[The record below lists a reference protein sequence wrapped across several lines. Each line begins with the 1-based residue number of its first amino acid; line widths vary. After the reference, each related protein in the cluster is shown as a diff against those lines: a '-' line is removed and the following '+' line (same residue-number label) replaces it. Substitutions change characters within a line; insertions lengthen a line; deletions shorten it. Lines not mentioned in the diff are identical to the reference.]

1 MLPAQPLRQA
11 AELGRRAAGA
21 GLSGLVVT
29 EAGRTAYLTCG
40 ALAVAADIDVLT
52 GIAVA
57 FPRSPMVTAAT
68 AWELA
73 EASGGRFR
81 LGLGA
86 QVRAHVQ
93 RRYGSEF
100 DPPGPRLR
108 EYVIAVKAIF
118 ESFREGAPLAV
129 EGEFYNLSLL
139 PPTWSPGPIDC
150 PNPPVDVAAV
160 NPWMLR
166 MAAEEADGVHVHP
179 LNTPTYLEETVLP
192 NLEKGAARSGRSV
205 DDLEVIVPAFLVVGD
220 TDVERRGWRERARMQ
235 VAFYGSTPN
244 YAFIFEQL
252 DREGTTDLIRE
263 RQRAGD
269 IPGMAAVIDDDL
281 LKHFVTEGS
290 WDDIAA
296 TIVAK
301 YDGIAT
307 RVVSY
312 FTGADVVADADEF
325 ERWGTLARQVVALS
339 SKLAPSRAAA
349 ESPAVAL
356 PAASAPPACRLL
368 GLDAPQVFGMAPEPS
383 APSAR
388 SNRSRAAPP
397 PRRCRG
403 RRRQGVLGRCGTVR
417 GRRGPDR
424 SVAPGCSGSAA
435 TRALSIAPPIH
446 WDPPQF
452 ARESRCGVGG
462 AVERR
467 FAAVAR
473 AEQRRQKSILN
484 LLFGTRTRERGRTCG
499 GDAAEGRNEAAQHNR
514 RLRGRRGADAR

>member
-1 MLPAQPLRQA
+1 VPLKFDAMLPAQPLRQA
-11 AELGRRAAGA
+11 AELGRRAAEA

-40 ALAVAADIDVLT
+40 ALVVAADIDVLT

-86 QVRAHVQ
+86 QVRAHIQ

-150 PNPPVDVAAV
+150 PDPPVDVAAV

-166 MAAEEADGVHVHP
+166 MAAETADGVHVHP

-192 NLEKGAARSGRSV
+192 NLEKGAARSGRKV
-205 DDLEVIVPAFLVVGD
+205 NDLEVIVPAFLVVGD
-220 TDVERRGWRERARMQ
+220 TDVERHGWRERARMQ

-269 IPGMAAVIDDDL
+269 LPGMAAVIDDDL

-290 WDDIAA
+290 WDDIAE
-296 TIVAK
+296 TIVDK

-312 FTGADVVADADEF
+312 FTGSDVVADADAF
-325 ERWGTLARQVVALS
+325 ERWGELARQVVALS
-339 SKLAPSRAAA
+339 
-349 ESPAVAL
+349 
-356 PAASAPPACRLL
+356 
-368 GLDAPQVFGMAPEPS
+368 
-383 APSAR
+383 
-388 SNRSRAAPP
+388 
-397 PRRCRG
+397 
-403 RRRQGVLGRCGTVR
+403 
-417 GRRGPDR
+417 
-424 SVAPGCSGSAA
+424 
-435 TRALSIAPPIH
+435 
-446 WDPPQF
+446 
-452 ARESRCGVGG
+452 
-462 AVERR
+462 
-467 FAAVAR
+467 
-473 AEQRRQKSILN
+473 
-484 LLFGTRTRERGRTCG
+484 
-499 GDAAEGRNEAAQHNR
+499 
-514 RLRGRRGADAR
+514 